1 MPTTTN
7 NGWTTPADTDLVK
20 NGALAIRTLGNAI
33 DTTLGVYAAPG
44 LVKISGA
51 SFTTASSVS
60 LPNSTFTSTYRN
72 YRLLI
77 TGTASVTSE
86 TDLALRFRAS
96 GTDNS
101 STNYFRWSYNR
112 TNSAAGNS
120 YNGGIGNSILGSVGN
135 ITFYSEADIFQP
147 QASANTMFTSTG
159 HCLANSN
166 NNSYW
171 LQGGY
176 NGTDSFDS
184 LTFYPSSGTITGQYV
199 IYGYK
204 A

>member
-20 NGALAIRTLGNAI
+20 DGALAIRTLGNAI

-72 YRLLI
+72 YRLVI
-77 TGTASVTSE
+77 TGTASATSASS
-86 TDLALRFRAS
+86 LYIRFRTS
-96 GTDNS
+96 GTDN
-101 STNYFRWSYNR
+101 TTNNYFEWDYARSNG
-112 TNSAAGNS
+112 AAA
-120 YNGGIGNSILGSVGN
+120 NGYGQSTTGLFGAVGN
-135 ITFYSEADIFQP
+135 IFWHVSADILQP
-147 QASANTMFTSTG
+147 QIAANTGYYSLNS
-159 HCLANSN
+159 CLANSN
-166 NNSYW
+166 NSGNW
-171 LQGGY
+171 TMGQF
-176 NGTDSFDS
+176 NGSTQFDAA
-184 LTFYPSSGTITGQYV
+184 TIYPSTGTITGEYV
-199 IYGYK
+199 VYGYK